1 MLVTETTDAFVG
13 RDRELGV
20 LLGSLHRAVGGEGRV
35 VLVAG
40 EPGVG
45 KTRLVEEVVKRHDGA
60 VAWAACPQ
68 AAAAPPFWP
77 WLQVLRACTGEEAM
91 AALAGTDVRPLPETW
106 AQGDVASDRSRF
118 RLFEGVTSVLAA
130 AARESP
136 LVVVLDDLQWA
147 DEASIRLLQFIGGEV
162 RRLPLLVVGTYRDTD
177 LEPSHP
183 LVEAVADLARS
194 GPHLTIGG
202 LGPDELVALIRSIVG
217 SADDIDEQLGAVL
230 HVHTGGNP
238 FFARELA
245 RLLDADGRLARGQL
259 RGRELVPGG
268 VQAVV
273 GRRLARLPQPSYD
286 LLSWAALVG
295 TTFDVALLSAA
306 AGCDPAEVLADLD
319 PAIVAR
325 MVAPVD
331 VGRFQFV
338 HDLVRETLELSSGA
352 AERAARH
359 RALGASLAATV
370 GDDVGRIARV
380 AGHLVAGAVGGDVDE
395 AVRWAVRAA
404 ERAGAVLAYEDA
416 AAWYDRA
423 LTTRRTV
430 AAGDAEEISLL
441 LALGSACLDAGN
453 LPAARDA
460 FVAAAGL
467 ARARGA
473 PEQLAAAALGLGA
486 GLGGFEISLFDQVQI
501 DLLEEAL
508 GALPGE
514 DTSLR
519 AWVLARLS
527 VALAFVEDSNRRS
540 QLADEAIRTARRVG
554 DDVALAHALA
564 GWCDVFSGP
573 DDVDRRLAAAHEVVA
588 LATASGQRPLELLG
602 RRLRIVALMEQGKLI
617 DAAVEVDAFERVADV
632 LRQPF
637 YRWYV
642 PLWRSTLAM
651 TAGQFEDAAR
661 WTDEAARL
669 GELAHSENA
678 EILVAVQRVVRLRHE
693 ARFPEA
699 AEVVARLLADVPDI
713 GAPGSVE
720 WSLLVRDVIC
730 GETEV
735 AHRRADRL
743 AAAGLRSPRADSEW
757 LANLAQL
764 ADASVAL
771 HHQGLAA
778 AVYDAMEP
786 YAELFVVEGIGAAVC
801 GAAAHYLALA
811 AGVLHHDGEAAR
823 FASLAEQL
831 HRAAG
836 VFVPPPPLRPAGE
849 TAREPASPDV
859 AAFRM
864 EGGVWTIVYG
874 GTTVRLRDSK
884 GLRDLAVLLRSP
896 GTAVH
901 VTELTGAPMTATA
914 ADLDTTAVAAYR
926 RRLLDL
932 EEDLAAAEAD
942 HDTYRSEKLR
952 VEQDVLIAE
961 LTGALGLGGRVRRSG
976 DPTERARKA
985 VTARIRDSIARITE
999 AHPRLGRHL
1008 ANAMR
1013 TGTWCS
1019 YEPEEPVHWES

>member
-1 MLVTETTDAFVG
+1 MTQATDTFVG
-13 RDRELGV
+13 RARELGV
-20 LLGSLHRAVGGEGRV
+20 MLGSLHRAVGGEGGV
-35 VLVAG
+35 VLVTG

-45 KTRLVEEVVKRHDGA
+45 KTRLVEEVADRHDGA
-60 VAWAACPQ
+60 VVWAACSQ
-68 AAAAPPFWP
+68 GASAPAFWP
-77 WLQVLRACTGEEAM
+77 WLQVLRACTGEEA
-91 AALAGTDVRPLPETW
+91 LADLPGTDARPLPETW
-106 AQGDVASDRSRF
+106 PQLDAASGQSRF
-118 RLFEGVTSVLAA
+118 RLFEGVTSILAA
-130 AARESP
+130 AAHESP

-177 LEPSHP
+177 LEPAHP
-183 LVEAVADLARS
+183 LVEAVADLARW

-202 LGPDELVALIRSIVG
+202 LGPGEIVALVRSIVG
-217 SADDIDEQLGAVL
+217 SADDVDEQLGAVL
-230 HVHTGGNP
+230 HMQTGGNP

-245 RLLDADGRLARGQL
+245 RLLDADGRLASGQL

-273 GRRLARLPQPSYD
+273 GRRLARLPQPTYD

-295 TTFDVALLSAA
+295 TTFDVALLAA
-306 AGCDPAEVLADLD
+306 AADCDPGEVLADLD

-331 VGRFQFV
+331 LGRFRFV
-338 HDLVRETLELSSGA
+338 HDLVRETLELSSDA

-359 RALGASLAATV
+359 RALGAALAATA
-370 GDDVGRIARV
+370 GDDVERIAGV

-404 ERAGAVLAYEDA
+404 ERARAVLAYEDA

-430 AAGDAEEISLL
+430 AAGDGKEISLL
-441 LALGSACLDAGN
+441 LALGSARLDAGN

-467 ARARGA
+467 ARARGDS
-473 PEQLAAAALGLGA
+473 EQLAAAALGLGT

-508 GALPGE
+508 GALPAE
-514 DTSLR
+514 DASVR

-527 VALAFVEDSNRRS
+527 VALAFVENSDRRS
-540 QLADEAIRTARRVG
+540 ELADEAISTARRVG

-602 RRLRIVALMEQGKLI
+602 RRLRIVALMERGRLI
-617 DAAVEVDAFERVADV
+617 DAAVEVDAFERVAGV
-632 LRQPF
+632 LRQPL

-651 TAGQFEDAAR
+651 TAGHFEDAAR
-661 WTDEAARL
+661 WTDEAERL

-678 EILVAVQRVVRLRHE
+678 EILVAVQRIVRLRHE
-693 ARFPEA
+693 AKFRDA
-699 AEVVARLLADVPDI
+699 AEAVTRLLADVPDI
-713 GAPGSVE
+713 AAPGSPE

-743 AAAGLRSPRADSEW
+743 VTESLRSPRADSEW

-771 HHQGLAA
+771 QHQGLAT

-801 GAAAHYLALA
+801 GVTAHYLALA
-811 AGVLHHDGEAAR
+811 AGVLGRDDEAAR
-823 FASLAEQL
+823 FASLAEEL
-831 HRAAG
+831 HRSAG
-836 VFVPPPPLRPAGE
+836 LFVPPPPLRPAGE
-849 TAREPASPDV
+849 TAIVPASPDV
-859 AAFRM
+859 AAFRS
-864 EGGVWTIVYG
+864 EGGVREVVYA

-884 GLRDLAVLLRSP
+884 GLRDLAVLLQSP

-901 VTELTGAPMTATA
+901 VTELTGAPVTATA
-914 ADLDTTAVAAYR
+914 ADLDDTAVAAYR
-926 RRLLDL
+926 RRLVDL
-932 EEDLAAAEAD
+932 EEDLAAADAD
-942 HDTYRSEKLR
+942 HDIYRSEKLR
-952 VEQDVLIAE
+952 VERDFLIAE

-985 VTARIRDSIARITE
+985 VTARIRDSIARITDV
-999 AHPRLGRHL
+999 HPRLGRHL
-1008 ANAMR
+1008 ANAVR

-1019 YEPEEPVHWES
+1019 YEPEQPLHWES

>member
-1 MLVTETTDAFVG
+1 MTEATDTFVG
-13 RDRELGV
+13 RARELGV
-20 LLGSLHRAVGGEGRV
+20 MLGSLHSAVVGQGSV

-45 KTRLVEEVVKRHDGA
+45 KTRLVEEVAKRHDGA
-60 VAWAACPQ
+60 VVWATCSHGAT
-68 AAAAPPFWP
+68 APAFWP
-77 WLQVLRACTGEEAM
+77 WLQVLRACTGEATM
-91 AALAGTDVRPLPETW
+91 AALGGIDVRPLPETW
-106 AQGDVASDRSRF
+106 PQSDAASDRSRF
-118 RLFEGVTSVLAA
+118 RLFEGVTSILAA

-183 LVEAVADLARS
+183 LGEAVADLARS

-202 LGPDELVALIRSIVG
+202 LGQDELVALVRSIVG
-217 SADDIDEQLGAVL
+217 PSDDIDEQLGAVL
-230 HVHTGGNP
+230 HVQTGGNP

-245 RLLDADGRLARGQL
+245 RLLDADGRLASGQL

-268 VQAVV
+268 VRAVV
-273 GRRLARLPQPSYD
+273 GRRLARLPQATYD

-295 TTFDVALLSAA
+295 TTFDVALLAA
-306 AGCDPAEVLADLD
+306 AADCDPRDVLVGLD

-325 MVAPVD
+325 VVAPVD
-331 VGRFQFV
+331 VGRFGFV
-338 HDLVRETLELSSGA
+338 HDLVREALEYSSGA

-359 RALGASLAATV
+359 RALGAALAATA
-370 GDDVGRIARV
+370 GDDVERIASV

-423 LTTRRTV
+423 LNTKRML

-441 LALGSACLDAGN
+441 LALGSARLDAGR

-460 FVAAAGL
+460 FVAAAEL
-467 ARARGA
+467 ARARGDS
-473 PEQLAAAALGLGA
+473 EQLAAAALGLGA

-508 GALPGE
+508 GALPAE

-527 VALAFVEDSNRRS
+527 MALAFVGNSNRRS
-540 QLADEAIRTARRVG
+540 ELADEAISTARRVG

-573 DDVDRRLAAAHEVVA
+573 DDVDRRLAAAQEVIA

-602 RRLRIVALMEQGKLI
+602 RRLRIVALMERGKLI
-617 DAAVEVDAFERVADV
+617 DADLEVDAFERVADV

-651 TAGQFEDAAR
+651 TGGRFEDAAR
-661 WTDEAARL
+661 WTDEAERL

-678 EILVAVQRVVRLRHE
+678 EILVAVQRFVRLRHE
-693 ARFPEA
+693 GHFPDA
-699 AEVVARLLADVPDI
+699 AEVVTRLLADVPDI
-713 GAPGSVE
+713 GAPGSLE
-720 WSLLVRDVIC
+720 WSLLVRNVIC
-730 GETEV
+730 GETDV

-743 AAAGLRSPRADSEW
+743 ASEGLRAPRADSEW
-757 LANLAQL
+757 LVNLAQL

-771 HHQGLAA
+771 QHHGLAT
-778 AVYDAMEP
+778 AVYNAMEP

-801 GAAAHYLALA
+801 GVAAHYLALT
-811 AGVLHHDGEAAR
+811 AGVLGRDGEAAR
-823 FASLAEQL
+823 FASLAEEL

-836 VFVPPPPLRPAGE
+836 VFVPPPPLRPAAE
-849 TAREPASPDV
+849 IALEASPDV

-864 EGGVWTIVYG
+864 EGGIWALVYG

-901 VTELTGAPMTATA
+901 VMELTGAPVAATA
-914 ADLDTTAVAAYR
+914 ADLDATAIAAYR
-926 RRLLDL
+926 RRLLDI
-932 EEDLAAAEAD
+932 EEDLADADAD
-942 HDTYRSEKLR
+942 HDTYRSENLR
-952 VEQDVLIAE
+952 IEQEFLIAE
-961 LTGALGLGGRVRRSG
+961 LTGAIGLGGRVRRSG

-985 VTARIRDSIARITE
+985 VTARIRDSIARITKV
-999 AHPRLGRHL
+999 HPRLGRHL
-1008 ANAMR
+1008 ANAVR

-1019 YEPEEPVHWES
+1019 YEPEQPVRWES